1 MDFNGLFMGLN
12 TNIKPHAV
20 LATKL
25 PKNEKNPGQFSRSRK
40 YIQPYQSLTEFVK
53 TILKP

>member
-1 MDFNGLFMGLN
+1 MDFNGLFMGLDM
-12 TNIKPHAV
+12 NIKPHAV